1 MPLSSGE
8 SGMMDGPLAQGAGF
22 SSGDDIFDR
31 VLKSGGRGMGPVT
44 GQGQRRKR
52 WVVGV
57 EVARVSQIG

>member
-1 MPLSSGE
+1 
-8 SGMMDGPLAQGAGF
+8 MMDGPLAQGAGF